1 MATNPFPF
9 QIVLVTLVTAA
20 GLGAADLRE
29 SSRSWPVY
37 GGDFAGTKYSALDQI
52 NRGNVTRLK
61 PAWIFRWLLLGIL
74 LIEPMTWAKV
84 DGWEADNH
92 AAAFK
97 TWLFSITVNV
107 CRTRLHRQK
116 RRGSLQ
122 QILQSLFVQN
132 QAHPEN
138 EAIQSE
144 TDSALW
150 QAVHALDDKHRI
162 IVILRYYHDLPVN
175 EIAET
180 LGVPVG
186 TVHSRLNHARERLRT
201 LLKEEPR

>member
-1 MATNPFPF
+1 MTVMDSHWLEQCRVGDSLAIERLVQTYQGAVYRLALSILDDSDDADDATQEVF
-9 QIVLVTLVTAA
+9 VAA
-20 GLGAADLRE
+20 LRALE
-29 SSRSWPVY
+29 S
-37 GGDFAGTKYSALDQI
+37 F
-52 NRGNVTRLK
+52 RGN
-61 PAWIFRWLLLGIL
+61 AS
-74 LIEPMTWAKV
+74 
-84 DGWEADNH
+84 
-92 AAAFK
+92 FK

-122 QILQSLFVQN
+122 QILQSLFAQN
-132 QAHPEN
+132 QAYPEN

-144 TDSALW
+144 SDSALR
-150 QAVHALDDKHRI
+150 QAIHTLDEKHRI
-162 IVILRYYHDLPVN
+162 PVILRYYHDLPVN

-186 TVHSRLNHARERLRT
+186 TVHSRLNHARERLRA